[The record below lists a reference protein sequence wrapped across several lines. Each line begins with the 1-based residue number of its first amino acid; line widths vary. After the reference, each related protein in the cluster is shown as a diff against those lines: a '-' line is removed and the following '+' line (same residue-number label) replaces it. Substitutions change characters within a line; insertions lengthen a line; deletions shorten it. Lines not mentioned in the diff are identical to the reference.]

1 MAENKSKTKMQ
12 LIAELEEMRQ
22 QRSVEKAAERIREEV
37 LAMRSSDYLLKV
49 VVTLFRE
56 IIALDLK
63 PLACTFHFVD
73 EEADR
78 IKTYGAAEH
87 PRKYGIPLS
96 AFMQGLPGRYEIDE
110 DIVGIEGEQTISQ
123 FLSSI
128 SPSVPDYL
136 ERWHARKVWSH
147 REAASKIRHIRDK
160 LSVSPELR
168 GHPFFIEEGIV
179 THVPF
184 RYGTVAIKQKESEH
198 TEEHI
203 TVLQALTKV
212 LSLGYLR
219 FLDLQ
224 SLEEIN
230 EKLEKRVAERTA
242 QLKEALGEVEELKN
256 RLQEEN
262 IYLQQ
267 EIKLNHNFE
276 EIICQSESFDRVL
289 EAVEQVAGTDATVL
303 ILGET
308 GTGKELL
315 ARAVHSASQRKDR
328 PLVKVNCAALPATL
342 IESEL
347 FGHERG
353 AFTGALTRKS
363 GRFELADG
371 GTLFLD
377 EIGDLPLELQTKLL
391 RVLQDGE
398 FQRLGGTSTLQVD
411 VRVITA
417 THRNLEEAVTNGDF
431 REDLFYRLNVF
442 PIICPPLRE
451 RKEDIPLLV
460 EHFIGKYSA
469 KTGKKIDTVSHK
481 VMDALQAYDWP
492 GNVRELENIV
502 ERAVIVSRETQLELG
517 NWLRKSPVSSGPTS
531 IPTLEENER
540 EHILAVLE
548 QTGWRVRGERGAAEL
563 LRIKPTTLESRMK
576 KLKIERQP

>member
-1 MAENKSKTKMQ
+1 MAENKSKTKTQ
-12 LIAELEEMRQ
+12 LIAELEAMRQ

-78 IKTYGAAEH
+78 ITTYGAAEH
-87 PRKYGIPLS
+87 PLKYGVPISSL
-96 AFMQGLPGRYEIDE
+96 MQAMPGRYEIDE

-123 FLSSI
+123 FLSLI
-128 SPSVPDYL
+128 SPTVPDYL
-136 ERWHARKVWSH
+136 ERWRAGKVWSH
-147 REAASKIRHIRDK
+147 REIASKIRHMKDK

-168 GHPFFIEEGIV
+168 SLPFFVEEGIV
-179 THVPF
+179 THISFP
-184 RYGTVAIKQKESEH
+184 YGTVAIKQKESEH
-198 TEEHI
+198 TQEHI
-203 TVLQALTKV
+203 PILQALTQA

-224 SLEEIN
+224 RLEEIN
-230 EKLEKRVAERTA
+230 ERLEQRVAKRTVE
-242 QLKEALGEVEELKN
+242 LKEALGEVEELKN

-267 EIKLNHNFE
+267 EIQRTHNFE
-276 EIICQSESFDRVL
+276 EIISQSESFGRVL
-289 EAVEQVAGTDATVL
+289 EAVEQVADTDATVL

-315 ARAVHSASQRKDR
+315 ARAVHNASQRKDR
-328 PLVKVNCAALPATL
+328 PLVKVNGAALPATL

-347 FGHERG
+347 FGHEKG

-391 RVLQDGE
+391 RVLQDGQFE
-398 FQRLGGTSTLQVD
+398 RLGGTSTLQVD

-517 NWLRKSPVSSGPTS
+517 NWLRESPVSSGPTS
-531 IPTLEENER
+531 IPTLVEKER

-576 KLKIERQP
+576 KLKIERPP